1 MASSRILIFL
11 TLTLNLIFTPNLV
24 LDSISSKMEK
34 LVSRKIGFLLEN
46 NFFAENLAFFR
57 IPYVENKMR
66 KCYFSPQNFVFFL
79 RKLFLETLI
88 FDLLHSLDV
97 DIGFA
102 LDLNHDLD
110 LDLDLDL
117 EFTSSLYGFSN
128 RCKLRAQWSN
138 GRRLKS
144 T

>member
-66 KCYFSPQNFVFFL
+66 KCFFSREISCFFL
-79 RKLFLETLI
+79 RKPFLETLI
-88 FDLLHSLDV
+88 LDLLHSLDV

-128 RCKLRAQWSN
+128 RCKLRAQ
-138 GRRLKS
+138 
-144 T
+144 

>member
-66 KCYFSPQNFVFFL
+66 KCFFFLAKFRVFFCENL
-79 RKLFLETLI
+79 SWKP
-88 FDLLHSLDV
+88 
-97 DIGFA
+97 
-102 LDLNHDLD
+102 
-110 LDLDLDL
+110 
-117 EFTSSLYGFSN
+117 
-128 RCKLRAQWSN
+128 
-138 GRRLKS
+138 
-144 T
+144 